1 MPLGSDTPNGA
12 HQSHPVRICD
22 GPRGTLVDWFL
33 IRGAAEA
40 KNIDTTSEVKT
51 SILATRPA
59 GSSDSPK
66 TAPPESTEWPSVA
79 AVAAS
84 WPFAAGR
91 GVPSHGVSFVGPA
104 L

>member
-66 TAPPESTEWPSVA
+66 TAPPEPTEC
-79 AVAAS
+79 
-84 WPFAAGR
+84 
-91 GVPSHGVSFVGPA
+91 
-104 L
+104 